1 VSKSGRNVWKGV
13 LDLEIPKRYRS
24 DCELHD
30 NGLSEQHILEYKTI
44 NLAENAPGTQS
55 KLCFEK

>member
-1 VSKSGRNVWKGV
+1 V
-13 LDLEIPKRYRS
+13 LNLEIPKRYRS

-30 NGLSEQHILEYKTI
+30 NGLSEQHILEHKTI